1 MASTSSR
8 PPPTWPDDASKQ
20 TVIGDVL
27 VRLPL
32 DALFLLLQGGYNDFR
47 KKLEALN
54 SHMDYRSTGWIAPPL
69 PTAEL
74 SPTSRP
80 VLTGVSNLRANMV
93 RKTSFLSGK
102 HPTTEYGKLLE
113 MGPKRAVVETYVETK
128 APYGDRF
135 QVMMRNV
142 FEVYPNDSKNDI
154 KKSATTTRMTVTC
167 ALVYTE
173 SINGMIKGMIDKG
186 SREGMSKGQQN
197 TLKLLREH
205 AEVTPVEAAGSAPK
219 AAGAVGAAGENS
231 GKIIYKEHLELL
243 FGRRLVAVLEPYAFL
258 ASSLLQQIN
267 PSLSVLTPTRIG
279 IVCLTFVSFQ
289 AVHLLLDVLT
299 MLEEGASRPAGG
311 RGVVGYGL
319 RLFFRVFRTPS
330 GMHEVF
336 CNFILL
342 VFVRAVF
349 GVLSLGLADPR
360 AKDAKYGT
368 TYSGYKAA
376 IANAEPQYVGI
387 DAKSEFALEQIG
399 KGLDY
404 FASKF
409 KAKAADASEH
419 RHRRREKIKEK
430 LKSHRHKG
438 HVHHHRHG
446 GGDGDDGAAGDDGDA
461 GDDGLDDDGN
471 NDGAG
476 SHHSGSPGHH
486 GGDTYALP
494 FNDSMEYSAPSLTP
508 ERTVVEEIFEC
519 QRHQPFRGW
528 GSKWPGHFLPTDQLN
543 RWNVR
548 TAKANGIY
556 TSQNLDDVVPKPP
569 EGWAWVEGEWTL
581 DLSGRASGSTDAAG
595 WSYALDFARDIVF
608 PFPPGS
614 GKAKLSDFVRTRR
627 WLRTRALPAR
637 EEGGEEGVEA
647 QSGAAAKSSNAPAT
661 SPREDVT
668 TTSVEIAE
676 DANAGLVVGRTT
688 AGDKCD
694 ENDNGD
700 EYVNDDDAS
709 SSTTLRVERKNASLY
724 AATP

>member
-1 MASTSSR
+1 MASTR
-8 PPPTWPDDASKQ
+8 PPPTWPGDASKQ
-20 TVIGDVL
+20 TVLGDVL

-80 VLTGVSNLRANMV
+80 VLTSVSNLRANMV
-93 RKTSFLSGK
+93 RKTSFVSGK
-102 HPTTEYGKLLE
+102 YATTEYGKLLE

-142 FEVYPNDSKNDI
+142 FEVYPNDSKNDG
-154 KKSATTTRMTVTC
+154 KKSSATTRMTVTC
-167 ALVYTE
+167 TIVYTE
-173 SINGMIKGMIDKG
+173 SINGMIRGMIDKG

-197 TLKLLREH
+197 TLKLLREQ

-219 AAGAVGAAGENS
+219 AAGAVGAAGGDS

-243 FGRRLVAVLEPYAFL
+243 FGKRLVAVLEPYAFL

-342 VFVRAVF
+342 VFVRSVF

-409 KAKAADASEH
+409 KAKEAEVSEQ

-446 GGDGDDGAAGDDGDA
+446 GGDGDDRDD
-461 GDDGLDDDGN
+461 GDDGLDDDGIDD
-471 NDGAG
+471 DGAG
-476 SHHSGSPGHH
+476 SHHSGSSGSSGHH
-486 GGDTYALP
+486 GGGEPL
-494 FNDSMEYSAPSLTP
+494 NDSMEYSAPSLPP

-569 EGWAWVEGEWTL
+569 DGWAWVEREWTL

-595 WSYALDFARDIVF
+595 WSYALDFARDIAF

-637 EEGGEEGVEA
+637 EEGGEEGEEGEEA
-647 QSGAAAKSSNAPAT
+647 QSGAA
-661 SPREDVT
+661 
-668 TTSVEIAE
+668 AE
-676 DANAGLVVGRTT
+676 DANAGLVVGRT
-688 AGDKCD
+688 AGGDKCH
-694 ENDNGD
+694 EIDNGVEID
-700 EYVNDDDAS
+700 NENVNDDDAS
-709 SSTTLRVERKNASLY
+709 SSMTTLRVERKNASLH